1 MTGHTPSGPQGEE
14 IWRFIS
20 SRQVFTHGEVDAFCS
35 AGEWKRTNY
44 LRNLGRLGLVTLY
57 QRKRNIRYYTTQ
69 DPANLSGDASQ
80 IDSSA
85 QNAQW
90 RADTLQSKISAG
102 QDMPLDIPLSVQ
114 PWAPETPEDKK
125 LWDFVRAQIRFTRD
139 YVLAQKMAPDN
150 KVTLF
155 LRSLESAGLLR
166 SAGYEGGKPY
176 FTTLTSVEIMNR
188 AKDKRL
194 TKEGRIWTA
203 MRAASKFTIEDLLMT
218 FAGLEGEFSEKSIR
232 SYCVTLQKAG
242 YLKDTRRGRVKAQSV
257 RYHLVR
263 DTGPLPPTV
272 KRVPVV
278 TDPNEGRVVYVQG
291 EEATWATS

>member
-1 MTGHTPSGPQGEE
+1 MTGHTPPGPQEEE
-14 IWRFIS
+14 IWRFVR
-20 SRQVFTHGEVDAFCS
+20 SRQVFTHAEVAAFCS
-35 AGEWKRTNY
+35 AADWKRTNY
-44 LRNLGRLGLVTLY
+44 LRKLARLNLVTLY
-57 QRKRNIRYYTTQ
+57 QRRCRLCYYTAQ
-69 DPANLSGDASQ
+69 DPATLSGEASQ

-85 QNAQW
+85 QDAQW
-90 RADTLQSKISAG
+90 RADTLNCKISAG
-102 QDMPLDIPLSVQ
+102 ADIAQSGQ
-114 PWAPETPEDKK
+114 PWTPETAEDQT

-139 YVLAQKMAPDN
+139 YVLAQKLAPDN

-155 LRSLESAGLLR
+155 LRALESAGLLH
-166 SAGYEGGKPY
+166 SAGFENGRPY
-176 FTTLTSVEIMNR
+176 FTALTSVEIMHS

-203 MRAASKFTIEDLLMT
+203 MRAASKFTIEDLLIT
-218 FAGLEGEFSEKSIR
+218 FAGLEEEFSEKSIR
-232 SYCVTLQKAG
+232 SYCATLQKAG

-291 EEATWATS
+291 EENTWATS

>member
-1 MTGHTPSGPQGEE
+1 MTAHIPPGPQEEE
-14 IWRFIS
+14 IWRFIR
-20 SRQVFTHGEVDAFCS
+20 SRQVFTHGEVKLFCS
-35 AGEWKRTNY
+35 AADWKRTNY
-44 LRNLGRLGLVTLY
+44 LRQLERLHLVALY
-57 QRKRNIRYYTTQ
+57 QRNRNIRYYTAQ
-69 DPANLSGDASQ
+69 DPASLSGDAAQ
-80 IDSSA
+80 IDNSA
-85 QNAQW
+85 ENAQW
-90 RADTLQSKISAG
+90 RADNLKSKMSVG
-102 QDMPLDIPLSVQ
+102 QDLPPPVL
-114 PWAPETPEDKK
+114 PWTPETAEDQK
-125 LWDFVRAQIRFTRD
+125 LWDFVRGQIRFTRD
-139 YVLAQKMAPDN
+139 YVLAQKLAPDN

-155 LRSLESAGLLR
+155 LRSLERAGLLS
-166 SAGYEGGKPY
+166 SAGYEDSKPY
-176 FTTLTSVEIMNR
+176 FTTLTSLDIMHR

-218 FAGLEGEFSEKSIR
+218 FAGLENEFSEKSIR
-232 SYCVTLQKAG
+232 SYCKTLQKAG

-291 EEATWATS
+291 EEATWAAS

>member
-1 MTGHTPSGPQGEE
+1 MTTHTPSGPQEEE

-20 SRQVFTHGEVDAFCS
+20 SRQVFTHTEVAAFCS

-57 QRKRNIRYYTTQ
+57 QRKFNIRYYTAQ
-69 DPANLSGDASQ
+69 DPASLSGDASE
-80 IDSSA
+80 IDNST

-90 RADTLQSKISAG
+90 RADALKSKMSAG
-102 QDMPLDIPLSVQ
+102 QDMPPLVQ
-114 PWAPETPEDKK
+114 PWTPETAEDQK
-125 LWDFVRAQIRFTRD
+125 LWDFVRGQIRFSRD
-139 YVLAQKMAPDN
+139 YVLAQKLAPDN

-155 LRSLESAGLLR
+155 LRSLDRAGLLS
-166 SAGYEGGKPY
+166 SAGYEDSKPY
-176 FTTLTSVEIMNR
+176 FTTLTSVDIMHR

-232 SYCVTLQKAG
+232 SYCTTLQKAG

-291 EEATWATS
+291 EEATWATL

>member
-1 MTGHTPSGPQGEE
+1 MTTHTPSGPHEEE
-14 IWRFIS
+14 IWRFIR
-20 SRQVFTHGEVDAFCS
+20 SRQVFTHAEVTLFCS
-35 AGEWKRTNY
+35 AADWKRTNY
-44 LRNLGRLGLVTLY
+44 LRHLERLNLVTLY
-57 QRKRNIRYYTTQ
+57 QRKGNARFYTAQ
-69 DPANLSGDASQ
+69 DPATLSGDAAE
-80 IDSSA
+80 IDNSTLD
-85 QNAQW
+85 AQW
-90 RADTLQSKISAG
+90 RADALKSKITTRQDTG
-102 QDMPLDIPLSVQ
+102 QPIK
-114 PWAPETPEDKK
+114 PWEPETPEDLK
-125 LWDFVRAQIRFTRD
+125 LWDFVRHQIRFTRD
-139 YVLAQKMAPDN
+139 YVLAQKLAPDN

-155 LRSLESAGLLR
+155 LRSLENAGLLR
-166 SAGYEGGKPY
+166 SAGFEEGKPY
-176 FTTLTSVEIMNR
+176 FTALTSAEIMHR

-218 FAGLEGEFSEKSIR
+218 FAGLEDQFSEKSIR
-232 SYCVTLQKAG
+232 SYCTTLQKAG

-291 EEATWATS
+291 EETTWATS

>member
-1 MTGHTPSGPQGEE
+1 MTTHIPSGKFEEE

-44 LRNLGRLGLVTLY
+44 LRNLGRLNLVTLY
-57 QRKRNIRYYTTQ
+57 QRKANIRYYTAQ
-69 DPANLSGDASQ
+69 DPTTLSGDASE
-80 IDSSA
+80 IDNSA
-85 QNAQW
+85 QDAQW
-90 RADTLQSKISAG
+90 RTDALNSKMLAG
-102 QDMPLDIPLSVQ
+102 QDIALPVQ
-114 PWAPETPEDKK
+114 PWVPETAEDQK
-125 LWDFVRAQIRFTRD
+125 LWDFVRQQIRFTRD

-155 LRSLESAGLLR
+155 LRSMESAGLLR
-166 SAGYEGGKPY
+166 SAGFEDGKPY
-176 FTTLTSVEIMNR
+176 FTALTSVEIMHR

-218 FAGLEGEFSEKSIR
+218 FAGLEEEFSEKSIR
-232 SYCVTLQKAG
+232 SYCSTLQKAG

-291 EEATWATS
+291 EEVTWATS